1 MITFDLIRNNP
12 EIRTYIAA
20 ADSTLEAIGYTEH
33 SFAHATL
40 VAEHAAYI
48 LSTLGYPERT
58 VELARIAGFLHD
70 IGNMVN
76 RVAHSQSGALMAFSL
91 LTRMGM
97 DAEETSAIVSA
108 IGNHDEGTGEAVS
121 PLAAA
126 LIIADKTD
134 VRRSRVR
141 SETTMST
148 DIHDRVNY
156 SVKAAKVTV
165 DREARTVTL
174 SLRVDTDI
182 SQVMDYFEIFLERMI
197 MCRKAAAHLDTVFCF
212 LINGQRML

>member
-1 MITFDLIRNNP
+1 MADALRVGWEKPAEDALGGRRAGTLSGSSPHPGMAHGRVFGGG
-12 EIRTYIAA
+12 EVAA
-20 ADSTLEAIGYTEH
+20 VPVPDCSSYEA
-33 SFAHATL
+33 SRRA
-40 VAEHAAYI
+40 
-48 LSTLGYPERT
+48 
-58 VELARIAGFLHD
+58 LA
-70 IGNMVN
+70 
-76 RVAHSQSGALMAFSL
+76 
-91 LTRMGM
+91 RMGM